1 MAHFIA
7 TPDGV
12 YEAGELIR
20 RVERLTA
27 LLRRVGARAD
37 LDAVTRLELDAAL
50 AGYKIAEE
58 VRRRA
63 GRQGR

>member
-50 AGYKIAEE
+50 AGDKIAEE